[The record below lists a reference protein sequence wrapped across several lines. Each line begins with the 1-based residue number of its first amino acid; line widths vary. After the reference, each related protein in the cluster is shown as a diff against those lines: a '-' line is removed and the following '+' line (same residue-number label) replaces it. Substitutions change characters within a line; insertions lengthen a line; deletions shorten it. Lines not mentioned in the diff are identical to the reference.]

1 MTELSRVDYT
11 AQSNDPRYLV
21 SASVDLGTPLADV
34 TVKEVVI
41 GESLLNPSA
50 HAMVTLQS
58 AMYFR
63 PTNWNAFR
71 CQPISINIKDNRL
84 NSSRRMLV
92 NQHVY
97 RCENRHF
104 TVSNSGSVEELTL
117 HTIDESILKDA
128 ETIMEKSWKC
138 STPSAVVK
146 EAMDKMGVTEFTM
159 NESTGPGRPYVAES
173 IHPLQVIQQQANV
186 ALYNGNDPSF
196 LHYMT
201 IDSNSGIN
209 VHKFLPLTQLMHD
222 SNDVYDIYGSDV
234 GITGGRGF
242 ADQSDYDE
250 NQRALRTAVTFNF
263 PCDYDV
269 LSDLLNGVNCNGM
282 NMNDVRTFNLSSGST
297 SSVSGIMSQAAN
309 IFKSLTMAGTAEQQN
324 SCETLVE
331 KYLHTRQARMG
342 MLERDKIALRITI
355 PWTPSLHVGQQ
366 INFHWQNRYKEDYPQ
381 YGSGRYLILHMTH
394 NIQYGGYA
402 VTNLDCIANTFGTRD

>member
-1 MTELSRVDYT
+1 MVDRNLIDYQS
-11 AQSNDPRYLV
+11 QSNDPKYLV
-21 SASVDLGTPLADV
+21 SATVDLGSQLEDV
-34 TVKEVVI
+34 TVKEVVV

-50 HAMVTLQS
+50 HAVVTLQS

-71 CQPISINIKDNRL
+71 CQPIRINIKDNRQG
-84 NSSRRMLV
+84 SSRKMTI
-92 NQHVY
+92 NQHIY

-117 HTIDESILKDA
+117 HSIDESILKDA

-138 STPSAVVK
+138 STPSAVVS
-146 EAMDKMGVTEFTM
+146 EAMDKMGVTQFTM
-159 NESTGPGRPYVAES
+159 NSSTGPARPYVAES

-186 ALYNGNDPSF
+186 ALYNGD
-196 LHYMT
+196 
-201 IDSNSGIN
+201 
-209 VHKFLPLTQLMHD
+209 
-222 SNDVYDIYGSDV
+222 
-234 GITGGRGF
+234 
-242 ADQSDYDE
+242 
-250 NQRALRTAVTFNF
+250 
-263 PCDYDV
+263 
-269 LSDLLNGVNCNGM
+269 
-282 NMNDVRTFNLSSGST
+282 
-297 SSVSGIMSQAAN
+297 
-309 IFKSLTMAGTAEQQN
+309 
-324 SCETLVE
+324 E
-331 KYLHTRQARMG
+331 KYGYRRQARMG

-366 INFHWQNRYKEDYPQ
+366 IRFHWYNRYDQSYQQ

>member
-1 MTELSRVDYT
+1 MVDRNPIDY
-11 AQSNDPRYLV
+11 ASQSNDPRYLV
-21 SASVDLGTPLADV
+21 SASVDLGSQLEDV
-34 TVKEVVI
+34 TVKEVIV

-50 HAMVTLQS
+50 HAVVTLQS

-71 CQPISINIKDNRL
+71 CQPIRINIKDNRQG
-84 NSSRRMLV
+84 SSRKMTI
-92 NQHVY
+92 NQHIY

-117 HTIDESILKDA
+117 HSIDESILKDA

-138 STPSAVVK
+138 STPSAVVS
-146 EAMDKMGVTEFTM
+146 EAMDKMGVTQFTM
-159 NESTGPGRPYVAES
+159 NSSTGPARPYVAES

-186 ALYNGNDPSF
+186 ALYNGDDPSF
-196 LHYMT
+196 LHFMT
-201 IDSNSGIN
+201 IDGDSGLN
-209 VHKFLPLTQLMHD
+209 VHKFLPLTQLM
-222 SNDVYDIYGSDV
+222 NEGNAPYDIYAADT
-234 GITGGRGF
+234 GITGSTGF
-242 ADQSDYDE
+242 SEQSEYDI
-250 NQRALRTAVTFNF
+250 AARTAVTFNF

-269 LSDLLNGVNCNGM
+269 LSDLLNGVNCNGV

-297 SSVSGIMSQAAN
+297 SSVSGIMSQATN
-309 IFKSLTMAGTAEQQN
+309 IIKSLTMAGTAQQQN
-324 SCETLVE
+324 SCETNVE
-331 KYLHTRQARMG
+331 KYGYRRQARMG

-366 INFHWQNRYKEDYPQ
+366 IRFHWYNRYDQSYQQ

>member
-1 MTELSRVDYT
+1 MGDV
-11 AQSNDPRYLV
+11 LV
-21 SASVDLGTPLADV
+21 
-34 TVKEVVI
+34 
-41 GESLLNPSA
+41 NPSA

-186 ALYNGNDPSF
+186 ALYNGDDPSF
-196 LHYMT
+196 LHFMT
-201 IDSNSGIN
+201 IDGDSGLN
-209 VHKFLPLTQLMHD
+209 VHKFLPLTQLM
-222 SNDVYDIYGSDV
+222 NENNNVYDLYGGDS
-234 GITGGRGF
+234 GITGGIGF
-242 ADQSDYDE
+242 ADQTE
-250 NQRALRTAVTFNF
+250 NDRALRTAVTFNF

-269 LSDLLNGVNCNGM
+269 LSDLLNGVNCDGM
-282 NMNDVRTFNLSSGST
+282 NMNDVKTFNLSSGSM
-297 SSVSGIMSQAAN
+297 SSVSGVMSQAAN

-324 SCETLVE
+324 SCETNVE
-331 KYLHTRQARMG
+331 KYGYRRQARMG

-366 INFHWQNRYKEDYPQ
+366 IRFHWYNRYDQSYQQ

>member
-1 MTELSRVDYT
+1 MARNLVDYT
-11 AQSNDPRYLV
+11 SQSNDPKYQV
-21 SASVDLGTPLADV
+21 SASIDLGVPLEDV
-34 TVKEVVI
+34 TVKEVVV

-50 HAMVTLQS
+50 HAVVRLQS

-71 CQPISINIKDNRL
+71 CEPITINIKDNTPGA
-84 NSSRRMLV
+84 SRRMTI
-92 NQHVY
+92 NQHIY
-97 RCENRHF
+97 RCDNRNF
-104 TVSNSGSVEELTL
+104 TVTNTGNVEELSL
-117 HTIDESILKDA
+117 HSVDQSILKDA
-128 ETIMEKSWKC
+128 ETIMEKSWQC
-138 STPSAVVK
+138 APPSTVVK
-146 EAMDKMGVTEFTM
+146 EAMSKLGVTQFTM
-159 NESTGPGRPYVAES
+159 NDSTGPARPYVAES
-173 IHPLQVIQQQANV
+173 IHPIQVIQQQANV

-201 IDSNSGIN
+201 IDGDAGLN
-209 VHKFLPLTQLMHD
+209 VHKFLPLTQLM
-222 SNDVYDIYGSDV
+222 NENNNVYDIYGGDS
-234 GITGGRGF
+234 GITGGIGF
-242 ADQSDYDE
+242 ADQTE
-250 NQRALRTAVTFNF
+250 NDRALRTAVTFNF

-269 LSDLLNGVNCNGM
+269 LSDLLNGVNCDGM
-282 NMNDVRTFNLSSGST
+282 NMNDVKTFNLSSGSM
-297 SSVSGIMSQAAN
+297 SSVSGVMSQAAN

-331 KYLHTRQARMG
+331 KHLHTRQARMG